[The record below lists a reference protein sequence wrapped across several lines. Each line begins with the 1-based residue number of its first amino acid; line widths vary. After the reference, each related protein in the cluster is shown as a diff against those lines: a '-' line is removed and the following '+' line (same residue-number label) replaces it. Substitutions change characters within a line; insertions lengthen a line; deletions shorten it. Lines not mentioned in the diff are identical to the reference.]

1 MDKSAAFMATAWPNS
16 LSVNVNVKSFFENVY
31 EYDREIYGTLY
42 MAFREMYGIIY
53 MAFNVSE
60 YVEKYTALFL
70 AEGTSRAPNGVDVKR
85 MKGHQD

>member
-1 MDKSAAFMATAWPNS
+1 
-16 LSVNVNVKSFFENVY
+16 
-31 EYDREIYGTLY
+31 